1 MGGWVHMLF
10 EVCLN
15 CRGRPVEFIQCEA
28 LRDLADNK
36 VFVSFA
42 RGSEEKIAHP
52 PSQQQCTLFSVTAH
66 SLRPRLCRARSDVR
80 VTRRLKFEQENEL
93 TTL

>member
-1 MGGWVHMLF
+1 MAEWIPDVGPVMGGLHMPV

-15 CRGRPVEFIQCEA
+15 SWGSPVEFIQCEA

-52 PSQQQCTLFSVTAH
+52 SLGNNVYFSA
-66 SLRPRLCRARSDVR
+66 
-80 VTRRLKFEQENEL
+80 
-93 TTL
+93 